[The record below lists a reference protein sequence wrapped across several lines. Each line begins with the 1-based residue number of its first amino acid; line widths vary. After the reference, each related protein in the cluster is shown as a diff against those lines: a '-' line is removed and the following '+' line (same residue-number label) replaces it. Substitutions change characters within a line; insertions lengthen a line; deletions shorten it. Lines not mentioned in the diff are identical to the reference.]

1 MAASDYNE
9 AAYQQPEQAA
19 AEKVEDTYE
28 TEELSTEAFSE
39 YASQYAAAIDCVISG
54 KSMNALLE
62 RAEMLEADGMAL
74 TRKNAEAL
82 IEAVADKAEKPP
94 LFKRLFGV
102 FSPKYNK
109 EGLLI
114 LKEEHFL
121 S

>member
-1 MAASDYNE
+1 M
-9 AAYQQPEQAA
+9 
-19 AEKVEDTYE
+19 
-28 TEELSTEAFSE
+28 
-39 YASQYAAAIDCVISG
+39 I
-54 KSMNALLE
+54 E

-94 LFKRLFGV
+94 LTKRLFGI

-109 EGLLI
+109 DGFLI